1 MFKVTPKGS
10 DSRSN
15 APFAA
20 VWLQIAVAVLAV
32 AGIAYQSAAQLFGLP
47 GRLTLFAYGVTAF
60 WTLLSAGLIGSTV
73 LWASRIQHRRGI
85 HRFPAAVTA
94 CYSTS
99 PGSPPTSPGSPQL
112 KPAAVFDLNQSGL
125 GMLTRE
131 GLMVGQ
137 RLRVLLEL
145 GTNRIT
151 TDAVVAS
158 SIRRPDRFR
167 VGVQFDELDRSAE
180 DLICRWCFSRPF
192 GPAHAIGETQP
203 ERPGADEL
211 RRSA

>member
-1 MFKVTPKGS
+1 
-10 DSRSN
+10 
-15 APFAA
+15 
-20 VWLQIAVAVLAV
+20 
-32 AGIAYQSAAQLFGLP
+32 
-47 GRLTLFAYGVTAF
+47 
-60 WTLLSAGLIGSTV
+60 
-73 LWASRIQHRRGI
+73 
-85 HRFPAAVTA
+85 
-94 CYSTS
+94 
-99 PGSPPTSPGSPQL
+99 
-112 KPAAVFDLNQSGL
+112 VFDLNQSGL